1 MATSFLS
8 PFLEPALSF
17 TSFFVCK
24 DAMHKCT
31 SISLSSMVKYR
42 KRNCKMRNGVG
53 RRPQVGPMGSLST
66 DDTAG
71 GNEGDTLVA
80 KFMNHV
86 ISTQQSW
93 PLEGRSPTPLM
104 APNTVVKVQ
113 MDALMRNDWPEENS
127 GIKTAFLFSK
137 PEKVEEMRV
146 GQVVKRA
153 RAWMAT
159 ESYLSFEQFVAH
171 IKESQY
177 GPIINCLNW
186 EATSSIFFHGRGD
199 CRAVQAV
206 KVTSETGCGYQREY
220 TYTFCL
226 EKICRGPYKD
236 IWMVCGV
243 KLADYANV

>member
-1 MATSFLS
+1 MAISFLS

-17 TSFFVCK
+17 TSFFVSK

-31 SISLSSMVKYR
+31 SIPLSSMVKYR
-42 KRNCKMRNGVG
+42 KRNGRMRNRVG

-66 DDTAG
+66 G

-80 KFMNHV
+80 EFMNHV

-127 GIKTAFLFSK
+127 GMKTAFLFSK

-146 GQVVKRA
+146 GQVLKVHLLLAKSIYYV
-153 RAWMAT
+153 AWFKKMD
-159 ESYLSFEQFVAH
+159 LVF
-171 IKESQY
+171 I
-177 GPIINCLNW
+177 
-186 EATSSIFFHGRGD
+186 
-199 CRAVQAV
+199 
-206 KVTSETGCGYQREY
+206 
-220 TYTFCL
+220 
-226 EKICRGPYKD
+226 
-236 IWMVCGV
+236 
-243 KLADYANV
+243 